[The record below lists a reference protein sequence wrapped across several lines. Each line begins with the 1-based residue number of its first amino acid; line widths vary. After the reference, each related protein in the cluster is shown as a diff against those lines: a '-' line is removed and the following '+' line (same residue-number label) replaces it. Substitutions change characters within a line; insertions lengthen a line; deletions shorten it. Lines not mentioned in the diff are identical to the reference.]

1 MSGQDPSN
9 AVATLTVSKFDD
21 PGEADR
27 ALLAL
32 QDIHE
37 RQLID
42 LLGDAALVS
51 WPEGLE
57 HRSALSHS
65 GTRR

>member
-1 MSGQDPSN
+1 M
-9 AVATLTVSKFDD
+9 ATLTVSKFDG
-21 PGEADR
+21 PSGADR
-27 ALLAL
+27 TLFAL
-32 QDIHE
+32 QGIPE

-42 LLGDAALVS
+42 LLGDAAVVS

-57 HRSALSHS
+57 RRRAPSHS